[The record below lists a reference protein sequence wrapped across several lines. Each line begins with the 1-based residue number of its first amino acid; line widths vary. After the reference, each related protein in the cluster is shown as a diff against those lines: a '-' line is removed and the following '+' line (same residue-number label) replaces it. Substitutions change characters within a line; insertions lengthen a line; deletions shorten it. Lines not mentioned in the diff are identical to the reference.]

1 MNTLGHRAAITMGVP
16 VRLLVLID
24 IIMCAL
30 IALSPLIVAIA
41 VKPDLTSAALI
52 DIAVERAALGL
63 IVSVGLIGVG
73 LLSWARF
80 GPIAP
85 VCVLLFFCPV
95 VAALFFAA
103 WGFR

>member
-1 MNTLGHRAAITMGVP
+1 MGVP

-24 IIMCAL
+24 IIICAL

-41 VKPDLTSAALI
+41 VKPDLTSVALV
-52 DIAVERAALGL
+52 DIAVERVVLGL
-63 IVSVGLIGVG
+63 IASVGLIGVG
-73 LLSWARF
+73 LLGWARF

-103 WGFR
+103 RGFSVITT

>member
-1 MNTLGHRAAITMGVP
+1 MTARLGHQRAEMSVP

-24 IIMCAL
+24 LIICAL

-41 VKPDLTSAALI
+41 VKPDLTAAAMI
-52 DIAVERAALGL
+52 DIAVERGALGL
-63 IVSVGLIGVG
+63 IASIGMIGGGLIG
-73 LLSWARF
+73 WARF

-95 VAALFFAA
+95 LAALFFAA
-103 WGFR
+103 RGFQ